1 MAARNNFF
9 YGTKFSA
16 YYFLKLH
23 VDPMDPGIRIRIR
36 NTACHLQAF
45 LLKKK
50 KKSYTYFDSPAR
62 GKSNKPKSFEGY
74 KFPMGTTTKRGDI
87 LPD

>member
-1 MAARNNFF
+1 MD
-9 YGTKFSA
+9 S
-16 YYFLKLH
+16 
-23 VDPMDPGIRIRIR
+23 DPDPGGPKTCGSGFGSGSA
-36 NTACHLQAF
+36 TACHLQAF
-45 LLKKK
+45 LLKEK

-74 KFPMGTTTKRGDI
+74 KFPKGTTTKRGDI